1 MNEDQLAHMVYF
13 TLNDASETDTLVE
26 GCMKY
31 LTNHPGLVYFSVGK
45 RAEEFDRPVNDQ
57 QFHVAL
63 HAVFE
68 SKEAHDAYQT
78 SPRHL
83 EFIERCK
90 ALWKQVRVFDSYVAT
105 AG

>member
-1 MNEDQLAHMVYF
+1 MADDNQLAHMVFF
-13 TLNDASETDTLVE
+13 TLNDPAQAQGLVD

-31 LTNHPGLVYFSVGK
+31 LTNHPGLAYFSAGA
-45 RAEEFDRPVNDQ
+45 RGEEFDRPVNDQ
-57 QFHVAL
+57 EFHVAL

-83 EFIERCK
+83 EFVERFK
-90 ALWKQVRVFDSYVAT
+90 GGWKQVRVFDSYV
-105 AG
+105 